1 MVCLNKGRCIY
12 VSTRNFGSTFSKWM
26 DREGRI
32 NTLATSISCSNTNRH
47 KRKGDF
53 TVPAGDDDVI
63 NRIHKVI
70 TAISQIMI
78 LELFFEISQKRLRS
92 RGFGILN
99 FHIRALRSEFWLVH
113 IYYKNNNSKFN
124 NILKRYSIIFLL
136 QFLISTTNLE
146 TYILDTSYS
155 NKRLFSDIN

>member
-113 IYYKNNNSKFN
+113 IYYKNNNS
-124 NILKRYSIIFLL
+124 IIFLL